1 MKRSLIIGGIAV
13 AAVLTI
19 AVPAPA
25 FAGPVEVVHWED
37 SGSEVLE
44 VGEEGW
50 CPADTVDF
58 EVAHSWE
65 GSGIDRITADRDGL
79 VRFATTFQWVDTYS
93 ANGKTFVLDQHGN
106 VRDHKIEDNGDGTLT
121 IWFKDSVRTEVSL
134 DGEFLFHD
142 SGLAE
147 GAFLVDHNGT
157 PSDPEDDEFIGDLGD
172 VQEHGRWD
180 TSDRDFCEDIAL
192 YLGD

>member
-13 AAVLTI
+13 AAVLTM

-25 FAGPVEVVHWED
+25 FADPVEVVHWED

-44 VGEEGW
+44 VGAEDW
-50 CPADTVDF
+50 CPAEIVDF

-79 VRFATTFQWVDTYS
+79 IRFAATFQWVDTYS
-93 ANGKTFVLDQHGN
+93 ANGKTFVVDQQGN

-121 IWFKDSVRTEVSL
+121 IWFKNSVRTEVLL

-147 GAFLVDHNGT
+147 GAFIVDDNDT
-157 PSDPEDDEFIGDLGD
+157 PSDPEDDTFIGPVGD
-172 VQEHGRWD
+172 DELHGRFD
-180 TSDRDFCEDIAL
+180 TGERDFCEDIAL
-192 YLGD
+192 YLGE